1 MAPFR
6 SGSAAGDDGQM
17 TTTPVPDELPGRA
30 GLPAAEVAAWAAAVP
45 DPGGPLDGA
54 AAALSQFLVAG
65 QALSSRLPDRAH
77 RSASQQAA
85 HAALATAMDGA
96 RDSFLRVHAA
106 ALYDVLTGGRTR
118 SLRLAGLL
126 AAAAARVPGL
136 VPDAADLAAERA
148 RPLPGKEGIEFAQ
161 GLLVGHVLAQP
172 PAGRH
177 LIGAMLRPLPEAIDR
192 LGELRTAGT
201 VDLGPVKV
209 TRRGRAGV
217 LELSNPRHLNAEDD
231 VTLGPTECAVDLILL
246 DPDIDIGVFRGGAV
260 DHPRYPGVRVFGS
273 GLNLTHL
280 YHGRLSFLFYL
291 VRDLGYVHKIYRG
304 IVPPGADAG
313 LAGLAGGVTGR
324 PGTNPEGTIEK
335 LWIAAVQRF
344 AVGGACQLLHVV
356 DHVIAA
362 RGSRLFLP
370 ARNEGIIPGA
380 SNLRL
385 PRFVG
390 DRAARQA
397 ILSGRQWVAG
407 EPDAAL
413 LCDEVV
419 EPAAIDR
426 AVDTRIDALTSSG
439 LVNAAAN
446 RCTLRAGQEPLD
458 LFREYMAA
466 FSVEQA
472 RCHLSPALV
481 RNLEVHWNAP
491 ERRG

>member
-1 MAPFR
+1 
-6 SGSAAGDDGQM
+6 M
-17 TTTPVPDELPGRA
+17 TTTPVPAELLGRA
-30 GLPAAEVAAWAAAVP
+30 GLPAAGVAAWAAALP
-45 DPGGPLDGA
+45 DPRGPLDA
-54 AAALSQFLVAG
+54 AAVALSQFLAAG
-65 QALSSRLPDRAH
+65 QALSSRLPARAR
-77 RSASQQAA
+77 RSADEQAA
-85 HAALATAMDGA
+85 RDVLVTAMDGA
-96 RDSFLRVHAA
+96 RDGFLRVHAV
-106 ALYDVLTGGRTR
+106 ALYDALTGGYTR
-118 SLRLAGLL
+118 SLRLAELL
-126 AAAAARVPGL
+126 TAAAARVPGL
-136 VPDAADLAAERA
+136 VPAAADLAAERA
-148 RPLPGKEGIEFAQ
+148 RPLPEKEGIEFAQ
-161 GLLVGHVLAQP
+161 GLLVGHLLARP
-172 PAGRH
+172 RAGRH
-177 LIGAMLRPLPEAIDR
+177 LIGAMLRPVPEAIDR
-192 LGELRTAGT
+192 LGEFRAAGT
-201 VDLGPVKV
+201 VDLGPVQV
-209 TRRGRAGV
+209 TRHGRAGL
-217 LELSNPRHLNAEDD
+217 LELRNPRHLNAEDD

-291 VRDLGYVHKIYRG
+291 ERDLGYVHKIYRG
-304 IVPPGADAG
+304 IVPPDAELAVLAEG
-313 LAGLAGGVTGR
+313 LTGQ

-344 AVGGACQLLHVV
+344 AVGGACQLLHVM
-356 DHVIAA
+356 DHVIAT

-397 ILSGRQWVAG
+397 ILSGREWVAG

-419 EPAAIDR
+419 EPVEIDR
-426 AVDTRIDALTSSG
+426 AVDARIDALTSSG

-458 LFREYMAA
+458 VFREYMAA

-481 RNLEVHWNAP
+481 RNLELHWNAP
-491 ERRG
+491 ARQA

>member
-1 MAPFR
+1 
-6 SGSAAGDDGQM
+6 M
-17 TTTPVPDELPGRA
+17 TTTPVPDELLGRA
-30 GLPAAEVAAWAAAVP
+30 GLPAAGVAAWAAALP
-45 DPGGPLDGA
+45 DPRGPLDAA
-54 AAALSQFLVAG
+54 AAALSQFLAAG

-77 RSASQQAA
+77 RSADEQAA
-85 HAALATAMDGA
+85 RDVLVTALDGA
-96 RDSFLRVHAA
+96 RDGFLRVHAD
-106 ALYDVLTGGRTR
+106 ALYDALTGGCTR
-118 SLRLAGLL
+118 SLRLAELL
-126 AAAAARVPGL
+126 TAAAGRVPGL
-136 VPDAADLAAERA
+136 VPAAADLAAERA
-148 RPLPGKEGIEFAQ
+148 RPLPEKEGIEFAQ
-161 GLLVGHVLAQP
+161 GLLVGHLLARP
-172 PAGRH
+172 RAGRH
-177 LIGAMLRPLPEAIDR
+177 LIGAMLRPVPEAIGR
-192 LGELRTAGT
+192 LGEFRSAGT
-201 VDLGPVKV
+201 VDLGPVQV
-209 TRRGRAGV
+209 TRHGRAAV
-217 LELSNPRHLNAEDD
+217 LELRNPRHLNAEDD

-291 VRDLGYVHKIYRG
+291 ERDLGYVHKIYRG
-304 IVPPGADAG
+304 IVPPDADAG
-313 LAGLAGGVTGR
+313 LAVLAERLTGQ
-324 PGTNPEGTIEK
+324 PGTNPEGTMEK

-344 AVGGACQLLHVV
+344 AVGGACQLLHVM
-356 DHVIAA
+356 DHVIAT

-380 SNLRL
+380 ANLRL

-397 ILSGRQWVAG
+397 ILSGREWVAG

-419 EPAAIDR
+419 EPVEIDR
-426 AVDTRIDALTSSG
+426 AVDARIDALTSSG
-439 LVNAAAN
+439 SVNAAAN

-458 LFREYMAA
+458 VFREYMAA

-481 RNLEVHWNAP
+481 RNLELHWNAP
-491 ERRG
+491 ARRV

>member
-1 MAPFR
+1 
-6 SGSAAGDDGQM
+6 
-17 TTTPVPDELPGRA
+17 V
-30 GLPAAEVAAWAAAVP
+30 
-45 DPGGPLDGA
+45 
-54 AAALSQFLVAG
+54 
-65 QALSSRLPDRAH
+65 
-77 RSASQQAA
+77 
-85 HAALATAMDGA
+85 
-96 RDSFLRVHAA
+96 
-106 ALYDVLTGGRTR
+106 
-118 SLRLAGLL
+118 
-126 AAAAARVPGL
+126 
-136 VPDAADLAAERA
+136 
-148 RPLPGKEGIEFAQ
+148 
-161 GLLVGHVLAQP
+161 
-172 PAGRH
+172 
-177 LIGAMLRPLPEAIDR
+177 PEAIER
-192 LGELRTAGT
+192 LGEFRAAGT
-201 VDLGPVKV
+201 VDLGPVQV
-209 TRRGRAGV
+209 TRHGRAGL
-217 LELSNPRHLNAEDD
+217 LELRNPRHLNAEDD
-231 VTLGPTECAVDLILL
+231 ATLGPTECAVDLILL

-291 VRDLGYVHKIYRG
+291 ERDLGYVHKIYRG
-304 IVPPGADAG
+304 IVPPDADAELAVLADG
-313 LAGLAGGVTGR
+313 LTGR
-324 PGTNPEGTIEK
+324 PDTNPEGTIEK

-344 AVGGACQLLHVV
+344 AVGGACQLLHVM
-356 DHVIAA
+356 DHVIAT

-380 SNLRL
+380 ANLRL

-397 ILSGRQWVAG
+397 ILSGREWVAG

-419 EPAAIDR
+419 EPVEIDR
-426 AVDTRIDALTSSG
+426 AVEARIDALTSSG

-481 RNLEVHWNAP
+481 RNLELHWNAP
-491 ERRG
+491 ARRV

>member
-1 MAPFR
+1 
-6 SGSAAGDDGQM
+6 M
-17 TTTPVPDELPGRA
+17 TTRPVPEELLGRA
-30 GLPAAEVAAWAAAVP
+30 GLPAAEAAAWAAAVP
-45 DPGGPLDGA
+45 DPRGPLDGA
-54 AAALSQFLVAG
+54 AAALSQFLTAG
-65 QALSSRLPDRAH
+65 QALRGRLPGRAH
-77 RSASQQAA
+77 RSPDEQAA
-85 HAALATAMDGA
+85 GDLLATAMDSA
-96 RDSFLRVHAA
+96 RDSFLRAHADG
-106 ALYDVLTGGRTR
+106 LYDELTGGRTR
-118 SLRLAGLL
+118 SLRLAELL

-136 VPDAADLAAERA
+136 VPDAAALAAERA
-148 RPLPGKEGIEFAQ
+148 RPLPEKEGIEFAQ
-161 GLLVGHVLAQP
+161 GLLAGHLLARP
-172 PAGRH
+172 RAGRH
-177 LIGAMLRPLPEAIDR
+177 LIGAMLRPLPEALDR
-192 LGELRTAGT
+192 LAELRAAGT
-201 VDLGPVKV
+201 VDLGPARV
-209 TRRGRAGV
+209 TRHGRAGV
-217 LELSNPRHLNAEDD
+217 LELRNPRHLNAEDD
-231 VTLGPTECAVDLILL
+231 GTLGPTECAVDVILL
-246 DPDIDIGVFRGGAV
+246 DPDIDIGVFRGGVV

-291 VRDLGYVHKIYRG
+291 ERDLGYVHKIYRG
-304 IVPPGADAG
+304 IVPPDADAE
-313 LAGLAGGVTGR
+313 LVGLAGGLTGR
-324 PGTNPEGTIEK
+324 PSAATNPEGTPTAATNPEGTIEK

-344 AVGGACQLLHVV
+344 AVGGACQLLHVM

-397 ILSGRQWVAG
+397 ILSGREWVAG

-419 EPAAIDR
+419 EPVEIDR
-426 AVDTRIDALTSSG
+426 AVAARIDALTSSG

-446 RCTLRAGQEPLD
+446 RCALRAGQEPID
-458 LFREYMAA
+458 VFREYMAA

-481 RNLEVHWNAP
+481 HNLERHWNAP
-491 ERRG
+491 ARQP

>member
-1 MAPFR
+1 
-6 SGSAAGDDGQM
+6 M
-17 TTTPVPDELPGRA
+17 TTTPVPAELLGRA
-30 GLPAAEVAAWAAAVP
+30 GLPAAGVAAWAAALP
-45 DPGGPLDGA
+45 DPRGPLDAA
-54 AAALSQFLVAG
+54 AAALSQFLAAG
-65 QALSSRLPDRAH
+65 QALSSLLPARAH
-77 RSASQQAA
+77 RSADEQAA
-85 HAALATAMDGA
+85 RDVLVTAMDGA
-96 RDSFLRVHAA
+96 RDGFLRVHAD
-106 ALYDVLTGGRTR
+106 ALYDALTGGYTR
-118 SLRLAGLL
+118 SLRLAELL
-126 AAAAARVPGL
+126 TAAAARVPGL
-136 VPDAADLAAERA
+136 VPAAADLAAERA
-148 RPLPGKEGIEFAQ
+148 RPLPEKEGIEFAQ
-161 GLLVGHVLAQP
+161 GLLVGHLLARP
-172 PAGRH
+172 RAGRH
-177 LIGAMLRPLPEAIDR
+177 LIGAMLRPVPEAIDR
-192 LGELRTAGT
+192 LGEFRAAGT
-201 VDLGPVKV
+201 VDLGPVQV
-209 TRRGRAGV
+209 TRHGRAGL
-217 LELSNPRHLNAEDD
+217 LELRNPRHLNAEDD

-291 VRDLGYVHKIYRG
+291 DRDLGYVHKIYRG
-304 IVPPGADAG
+304 IVPPDAELAVLAEG
-313 LAGLAGGVTGR
+313 LTGQ

-344 AVGGACQLLHVV
+344 AVGGACQLLHVM
-356 DHVIAA
+356 DHVIAT

-397 ILSGRQWVAG
+397 ILSGREWVAG

-419 EPAAIDR
+419 EPVEIDR
-426 AVDTRIDALTSSG
+426 AVDARIDALTSSG

-458 LFREYMAA
+458 VFREYMAA

-481 RNLEVHWNAP
+481 RNLELHWNAP
-491 ERRG
+491 ARQA

>member
-1 MAPFR
+1 
-6 SGSAAGDDGQM
+6 M
-17 TTTPVPDELPGRA
+17 TTTPVPAELPGRA
-30 GLPAAEVAAWAAAVP
+30 GLPAAGVAAWAAALP
-45 DPGGPLDGA
+45 DPRGPLDA
-54 AAALSQFLVAG
+54 AAVALSQFLAAG
-65 QALSSRLPDRAH
+65 QALSSRLLARAH
-77 RSASQQAA
+77 RSADEQAA
-85 HAALATAMDGA
+85 RDVLVTAMDGA
-96 RDSFLRVHAA
+96 RDGFLRVHAD
-106 ALYDVLTGGRTR
+106 ALYDALTGGYTR
-118 SLRLAGLL
+118 SLRLAELL
-126 AAAAARVPGL
+126 TAAAARVPGL
-136 VPDAADLAAERA
+136 VPAAADLAAERA
-148 RPLPGKEGIEFAQ
+148 RPLPEKEGIEFAQ
-161 GLLVGHVLAQP
+161 GLLVGHLLARP
-172 PAGRH
+172 RAGRH
-177 LIGAMLRPLPEAIDR
+177 LIGAMLRPVPEAIDR
-192 LGELRTAGT
+192 LGEFRAAGT
-201 VDLGPVKV
+201 VDLGPVQV
-209 TRRGRAGV
+209 TRHGRAGL
-217 LELSNPRHLNAEDD
+217 LELRNPRHLNAEDD

-291 VRDLGYVHKIYRG
+291 ERDLGYVHKIYRG
-304 IVPPGADAG
+304 IVPPDAELAILAEG
-313 LAGLAGGVTGR
+313 LTGQ

-344 AVGGACQLLHVV
+344 AVGGACQLLHVM
-356 DHVIAA
+356 DHVIAT

-397 ILSGRQWVAG
+397 ILSGREWVAG

-419 EPAAIDR
+419 EPVEIDR
-426 AVDTRIDALTSSG
+426 AVDARIDALTSSG

-458 LFREYMAA
+458 VFREYMAA

-481 RNLEVHWNAP
+481 RNLELHWNAP
-491 ERRG
+491 ARQA

>member
-1 MAPFR
+1 
-6 SGSAAGDDGQM
+6 M
-17 TTTPVPDELPGRA
+17 TTTPVPDELLGRA
-30 GLPAAEVAAWAAAVP
+30 GLPAAEAAAWAAAVP
-45 DPGGPLDGA
+45 DPRRPLDQA
-54 AAALSQFLVAG
+54 AAALSRFLAAG
-65 QALSSRLPDRAH
+65 QALSGRLPDRVH
-77 RSASQQAA
+77 RSATQQAA
-85 HAALATAMDGA
+85 HDALAAGLDDA
-96 RDSFLRVHAA
+96 RDSFLRWHAD
-106 ALYDVLTGGRTR
+106 ALYDVLTGGFTR
-118 SLRLAGLL
+118 SLRLAELL
-126 AAAAARVPGL
+126 AAAAAQVPGL
-136 VPDAADLAAERA
+136 VPSAADLAAERA
-148 RPLPGKEGIEFAQ
+148 RPLAEKAGLEFAQ
-161 GLLVGHVLAQP
+161 GLLVGHLLARP
-172 PAGRH
+172 RAGRH

-192 LGELRTAGT
+192 LAELRTAGT

-209 TRRGRAGV
+209 TRHGRAGV
-217 LELSNPRHLNAEDD
+217 LELCNPRHLNAEDD

-246 DPDIDIGVFRGGAV
+246 DPDIDVGVFRGGVV

-273 GLNLTHL
+273 GLNLTQL
-280 YHGRLSFLFYL
+280 YRGQLSFLFYL

-304 IVPPGADAG
+304 IVPPGADAE
-313 LAGLAGGVTGR
+313 LVGLAGGVTGR

-344 AVGGACQLLHVV
+344 AVGGACQLLHVM
-356 DHVIAA
+356 DHVIAT

-419 EPAAIDR
+419 QPTAIDQ
-426 AVDTRIDALTSSG
+426 AVHTRIDALTNSG

-458 LFREYMAA
+458 LFREYMAVFA
-466 FSVEQA
+466 VEQA

-481 RNLEVHWNAP
+481 RNLEVHWNA
-491 ERRG
+491 RQRTG

>member
-1 MAPFR
+1 
-6 SGSAAGDDGQM
+6 M
-17 TTTPVPDELPGRA
+17 TTTPVPAELLGRA
-30 GLPAAEVAAWAAAVP
+30 GLPAAGVAAWAAALP
-45 DPGGPLDGA
+45 DPRGPLDAA
-54 AAALSQFLVAG
+54 AAALSQFLAAG
-65 QALSSRLPDRAH
+65 QALSSRLPARAH
-77 RSASQQAA
+77 RSADEQAA
-85 HAALATAMDGA
+85 RDVLVTAMDGA
-96 RDSFLRVHAA
+96 RDGFLRVHAD
-106 ALYDVLTGGRTR
+106 ALYDALTGGYTR
-118 SLRLAGLL
+118 SLRLAELL
-126 AAAAARVPGL
+126 TAAAARVPGL
-136 VPDAADLAAERA
+136 VPAAADLAAERA
-148 RPLPGKEGIEFAQ
+148 RPLPEKEGIEFAQ
-161 GLLVGHVLAQP
+161 GLLVGHLLARP
-172 PAGRH
+172 RAGRH
-177 LIGAMLRPLPEAIDR
+177 LIGAMLRPVPEAIDR
-192 LGELRTAGT
+192 LGEFRAAGT
-201 VDLGPVKV
+201 VDLGPVQV
-209 TRRGRAGV
+209 TRHGRAGL
-217 LELSNPRHLNAEDD
+217 LELRNPRHLNAEDD

-291 VRDLGYVHKIYRG
+291 DRDLGYVHKIYRG
-304 IVPPGADAG
+304 IVPPDAELAVLAEG
-313 LAGLAGGVTGR
+313 LTGQ

-344 AVGGACQLLHVV
+344 AVGGACQLLHVM
-356 DHVIAA
+356 DHVIAT

-397 ILSGRQWVAG
+397 ILSGREWVAG

-419 EPAAIDR
+419 EPVEIDR
-426 AVDTRIDALTSSG
+426 AVDARIDALTSSG

-458 LFREYMAA
+458 VFREYMAA

-481 RNLEVHWNAP
+481 RNLELHWNAP
-491 ERRG
+491 ARQA

>member
-1 MAPFR
+1 
-6 SGSAAGDDGQM
+6 M
-17 TTTPVPDELPGRA
+17 TTTPVPDGLLGRA
-30 GLPAAEVAAWAAAVP
+30 GLPAAEAAAWAAAVP
-45 DPGGPLDGA
+45 NPQGPLDAA
-54 AAALSQFLVAG
+54 AAALSQFLAAG
-65 QALSSRLPDRAH
+65 QALSGRLPGRAH
-77 RSASQQAA
+77 RSADEQAA
-85 HAALATAMDGA
+85 RDMFTTAMDGA
-96 RDSFLRVHAA
+96 RDSFLRVHAD
-106 ALYDVLTGGRTR
+106 ALYDVLTGGYRR
-118 SLRLAGLL
+118 SPRLAELL

-136 VPDAADLAAERA
+136 VPAPADLAAEQA
-148 RPLPGKEGIEFAQ
+148 RPLAEKEGIEFAQ
-161 GLLVGHVLAQP
+161 GLLAGHLLARP
-172 PAGRH
+172 RAGRH
-177 LIGAMLRPLPEAIDR
+177 LIGAMLRPMPEASDR
-192 LGELRTAGT
+192 LGEFRSAGT
-201 VDLGPVKV
+201 LDLGPVQV

-217 LELSNPRHLNAEDD
+217 LELRNPRHLNAEDD
-231 VTLGPTECAVDLILL
+231 ITLGPTECAVDLILL
-246 DPDIDIGVFRGGAV
+246 DPDIDIGVIRGGVV

-273 GLNLTHL
+273 GLNLTRL
-280 YHGRLSFLFYL
+280 YHGQLDFLFYL

-304 IVPPGADAG
+304 IVPPGPDAG
-313 LAGLAGGVTGR
+313 PGLELGGPDPEPIA
-324 PGTNPEGTIEK
+324 PGTGLTGLPGSNPEGTMEK
-335 LWIAAVQRF
+335 LWIAAVERF

-356 DHVIAA
+356 DHVIAT
-362 RGSRLFLP
+362 RGSRFFLP

-419 EPAAIDR
+419 QPDGMDQ
-426 AVDTRIDALTSSG
+426 AVDQRIAALTSSG

-491 ERRG
+491 ARRV

>member
-1 MAPFR
+1 
-6 SGSAAGDDGQM
+6 M
-17 TTTPVPDELPGRA
+17 TSTPVPAELLGRA
-30 GLPAAEVAAWAAAVP
+30 GLPAAEVAGWATAVP
-45 DPGGPLDGA
+45 DPHGPLDA
-54 AAALSQFLVAG
+54 AASALSRFLSAG
-65 QALSSRLPDRAH
+65 QALSRRLPDRAH
-77 RSASQQAA
+77 RSADEQAA
-85 HAALATAMDGA
+85 REAIAAAMDGA
-96 RDSFLRVHAA
+96 RDSFLAVHAE
-106 ALYDVLTGGRTR
+106 ALYDVLTGGHTR
-118 SLRLAGLL
+118 SLRLAELL
-126 AAAAARVPGL
+126 AAAAAQVPGL
-136 VPDAADLAAERA
+136 VPAADDLAAERA

-172 PAGRH
+172 RAGRH
-177 LIGAMLRPLPEAIDR
+177 LIAAMLRPTPEAIER
-192 LGELRTAGT
+192 LAELRVAGT
-201 VDLGPVKV
+201 VDLGPVQV

-217 LELSNPRHLNAEDD
+217 LELRNPRHLNAEDD

-246 DPDIDIGVFRGGAV
+246 DPDIEIGVIRGGVV

-273 GLNLTHL
+273 GLNLTRL
-280 YHGRLSFLFYL
+280 YHGQLDFLFYL

-304 IVPPGADAG
+304 IIPPGPGTG
-313 LAGLAGGVTGR
+313 LAGPGGGLTGR
-324 PGTNPEGTIEK
+324 PGTNPEGTAEK
-335 LWIAAVQRF
+335 LWIAAVERF

-407 EPDAAL
+407 QPDAAL

-419 EPAAIDR
+419 EPGDVDQAVADR
-426 AVDTRIDALTSSG
+426 IATLTNSG

-481 RNLEVHWNAP
+481 RNLELHWNAP
-491 ERRG
+491 ARSS

>member
-1 MAPFR
+1 
-6 SGSAAGDDGQM
+6 M
-17 TTTPVPDELPGRA
+17 TTTPVPAELLGRA
-30 GLPAAEVAAWAAAVP
+30 GLPAAGVAAWAAALP
-45 DPGGPLDGA
+45 DPRGPLDA
-54 AAALSQFLVAG
+54 AAVALSQFLAAG
-65 QALSSRLPDRAH
+65 QALSSRLPARAR
-77 RSASQQAA
+77 RSADEQAA
-85 HAALATAMDGA
+85 RDVLVTAMDGA
-96 RDSFLRVHAA
+96 RDGFLRVHAV
-106 ALYDVLTGGRTR
+106 ALYDALTGGYTR
-118 SLRLAGLL
+118 SLRLAELL
-126 AAAAARVPGL
+126 TAAAARVPGL
-136 VPDAADLAAERA
+136 VPAAADLAAERA
-148 RPLPGKEGIEFAQ
+148 RPLPEKEGIEFAQ
-161 GLLVGHVLAQP
+161 GLLVGHLLARP
-172 PAGRH
+172 RAGRH
-177 LIGAMLRPLPEAIDR
+177 LIGAMLRPVPEAIDR
-192 LGELRTAGT
+192 LGEFRAAGT
-201 VDLGPVKV
+201 VDLGPVQV
-209 TRRGRAGV
+209 TRHGRAGL
-217 LELSNPRHLNAEDD
+217 LELRNPRHLNAEDD

-291 VRDLGYVHKIYRG
+291 ERDLGYVHKIYRG
-304 IVPPGADAG
+304 IVPPDAELAVLAEG
-313 LAGLAGGVTGR
+313 LTGQ
-324 PGTNPEGTIEK
+324 PGTNPEGTVEK

-344 AVGGACQLLHVV
+344 AVGGACQLLHVM
-356 DHVIAA
+356 DHVIAT

-397 ILSGRQWVAG
+397 ILSGREWVAG

-419 EPAAIDR
+419 EPVEIDR
-426 AVDTRIDALTSSG
+426 AVDARIDALTSSG

-458 LFREYMAA
+458 VFREYMAA

-481 RNLEVHWNAP
+481 RNLELHWNAP
-491 ERRG
+491 ARQA